1 MKITI
6 KIHPHTDAE
15 IEQCIK
21 ALSCLSFPIKD
32 LNSAVPAEKTDN
44 RKDKK
49 KEKPVAEPP
58 KTEKPEPPKTEKPVA
73 EPPKQPEPPKTEKP
87 VAEGEEKPKATTPEG
102 QVITKELLLEFVGGK
117 IQAGFRE
124 EVRKELDALG
134 AKNVSGVKESDYQT
148 LYDALSKLK

>member
-6 KIHPHTDAE
+6 KIHPHSDAE
-15 IEQCIK
+15 IEQCVK

-32 LNSAVPAEKTDN
+32 SAVPAEKTDTRKN
-44 RKDKK
+44 KDKDKK
-49 KEKPVAEPP
+49 QEKPVAEPP
-58 KTEKPEPPKTEKPVA
+58 KQEKPEPPKQT